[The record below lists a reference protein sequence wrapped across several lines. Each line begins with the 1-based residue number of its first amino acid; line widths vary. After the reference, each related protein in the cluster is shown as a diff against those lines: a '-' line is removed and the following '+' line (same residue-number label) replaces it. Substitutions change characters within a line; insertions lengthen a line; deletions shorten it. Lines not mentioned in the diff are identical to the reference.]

1 MTYENIKDIRAFIGR
16 YVTDRVE
23 AGELVNQSWATADI
37 LSRYDSVEGDD
48 KDFYLITARQWVNDE
63 VKAAIKKFGDGPDG
77 DTDSESQQY
86 VLDGFAYL
94 QKAYPIKRGEVRC
107 IVPVEQMSDDEL
119 MAKANEKYAMARGNQ
134 THGDEIMHYV
144 ESRRQTA

>member
-23 AGELVNQSWATADI
+23 AGQLVNQAWATTDI
-37 LSRYDSVEGDD
+37 LSKYDGVEGDD

-63 VKAAIKKFGDGPDG
+63 VKAAIKKFDEGGDEGSNG
-77 DTDSESQQY
+77 KGAQY

-94 QKAYPIKRGEVRC
+94 QQAYPIKRGDVRC
-107 IVPVEQMSDDEL
+107 IVPVGQMTDDEL
-119 MAKANEKYAMARGNQ
+119 MTKANEKYAMAKGNQ
-134 THGDEIMHYV
+134 THGDEIVHYV
-144 ESRRQTA
+144 ESRQQTA